1 MSLLGFDTSTA
12 ASSACVLRSDG
23 ETFEIAPAA
32 ERLGRPPG
40 ARERADAGHR
50 GR

>member
-23 ETFEIAPAA
+23 EVFEVAPPA
-32 ERLGRPPG
+32 ERLTRPP
-40 ARERADAGHR
+40 AHASELMPAVEA
-50 GR
+50 